1 MQHSKGMMVILSS
14 PSGGGKTSI
23 AKRLLELDKNLWL
36 SISATTRTPRVS
48 EAEGVDYFFKSKDAF
63 NQMLHSDQ
71 FLEHAIVYGNLYG
84 TPRKYVEDYL
94 GQGFNVLFDVDSQGA
109 YQIMERVETKVVSIF
124 ILPPNIDE
132 LKKRLQLRSQDSK
145 ETISERLAIAEGEM
159 KNAKNYDYVVV
170 NDSFEKAVLEI
181 QEIIESERRKI

>member
-1 MQHSKGMMVILSS
+1 MQHSKRMMVILSS

-48 EAEGVDYFFKSKDAF
+48 EVEGVDYFFKSKDAF
-63 NQMLHSDQ
+63 HQMLHSDQ
-71 FLEHAIVYGNLYG
+71 FLEHATVYGNLYG

-109 YQIMERVETKVVSIF
+109 YQIMKKAKTKVVSIF

-132 LKKRLQLRSQDSK
+132 LKRRLQLRSQDSK
-145 ETISERLAIAEGEM
+145 ETIAERLAIAEGEM
-159 KNAKNYDYVVV
+159 KNAKNYNYVVV

-181 QEIIESERRKI
+181 QEIIESECRKI

>member
-181 QEIIESERRKI
+181 QEIIESERREI